1 MVGFVTFDRNIFDH
15 PFFKRGPM
23 TECEAFMWMISNA
36 AWTDIKHRLGPIM
49 FDVSCGS
56 FVATLRELQSRF
68 MWNSDKIVRT
78 PLKGHEKKNMAISI
92 RVGPKNK
99 SNTHVNICNQD
110 KYQSRGRIKVDDNLN
125 FQKVGKQTYGKTYE
139 GRTTDAVK
147 KQGNN
152 INYYSRSSKFRL

>member
-1 MVGFVTFDRNIFDH
+1 
-15 PFFKRGPM
+15 
-23 TECEAFMWMISNA
+23 
-36 AWTDIKHRLGPIM
+36 M

-56 FVATLRELQSRF
+56 FVATLHELQSRF
-68 MWNSDKIVRT
+68 MWDSDKIVRT
-78 PLKGHEKKNMAISI
+78 PLKGHEKKNMAISV
-92 RVGPKNK
+92 RVGPKNQ